1 MYKWTLTYTD
11 FNDRERTE
19 DFYFNFTKAE
29 LMEMELGKEGGL
41 TASLQRIINA
51 KDTPDII
58 KEVKKLLLD
67 AYGVKSD
74 DGRHFIKNA
83 EIREEFE
90 HSEPYSVMFL
100 ELSTNDEKAA
110 EFVNGIMP
118 KDIREQVMKEGGN
131 IASQPLLMPAT

>member
-11 FNDRERTE
+11 FDDKERTE
-19 DFYFNFTKAE
+19 DFFFHFTKAE
-29 LMEMELGKEGGL
+29 LMEMELTKDGGL

-58 KEVKKLLLD
+58 REIKQLLLS
-67 AYGVKSD
+67 AYGIKSD
-74 DGRHFIKNA
+74 DGRHFMKNA
-83 EIREEFE
+83 QIREEFE
-90 HSEPYSVMFL
+90 HSEPYSTMFL

-118 KDIREQVMKEGGN
+118 KDVREQIEKEADKIG
-131 IASQPLLMPAT
+131 SKPLLTSAT